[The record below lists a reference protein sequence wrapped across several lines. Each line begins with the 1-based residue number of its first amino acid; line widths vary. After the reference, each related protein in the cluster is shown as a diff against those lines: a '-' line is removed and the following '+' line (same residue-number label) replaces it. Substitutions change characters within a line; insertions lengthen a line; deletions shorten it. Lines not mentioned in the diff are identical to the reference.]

1 MIRCAFLYKY
11 KCKKMKKSI
20 LAIMLLSVIT
30 LFSCQNISAQDNTKI
45 LQHRKMSKTPAQ
57 WKAILTPNQYDIM
70 VNRGTEPPFHNA
82 YDENHQKGVYK
93 SAATGD
99 VLFTSEDKFDS
110 GTGWPSFV
118 KPADMSKIEIV
129 KDNSYGM
136 DRDEVIERST
146 GLHLGHVFDDGPVDR
161 GGKRYCMNSGALI
174 FVKTK

>member
-1 MIRCAFLYKY
+1 
-11 KCKKMKKSI
+11 MKKSI
-20 LAIMLLSVIT
+20 LAITLLALIG
-30 LFSCQNISAQDNTKI
+30 LFSCQNINAQNTKI
-45 LQHRKMSKTPAQ
+45 LANRPKSKTAAE
-57 WKAILTPNQYDIM
+57 WKKILTPNQYEIM

-82 YDENHQKGVYK
+82 YHDNHEKGYYK

-99 VLFTSEDKFDS
+99 ILFTSDDKFDS

-136 DRDEVIERST
+136 SRDEVIERST
-146 GLHLGHVFDDGPVDR
+146 GLHLGHVFDDGPADR